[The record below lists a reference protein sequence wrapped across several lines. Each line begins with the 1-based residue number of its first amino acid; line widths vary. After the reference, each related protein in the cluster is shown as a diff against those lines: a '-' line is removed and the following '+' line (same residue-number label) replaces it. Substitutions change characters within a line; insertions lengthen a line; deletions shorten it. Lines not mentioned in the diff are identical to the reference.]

1 MLANASDNATR
12 QFELRFVGGDSNYT
26 VISGGT
32 SPTTT
37 IGFSREGIR
46 GDFTL
51 TGANTYSLNIT
62 RLQTGQT
69 QMVTGTLVS
78 PGGNNAIAG
87 IAFRNLAA
95 GSGAANDG
103 YFNSISIVPEPSAAA
118 AAGLAV
124 GGLALVR
131 RRRK

>member
-1 MLANASDNATR
+1 
-12 QFELRFVGGDSNYT
+12 
-26 VISGGT
+26 
-32 SPTTT
+32 
-37 IGFSREGIR
+37 
-46 GDFTL
+46 
-51 TGANTYSLNIT
+51 
-62 RLQTGQT
+62 
-69 QMVTGTLVS
+69 MVTGTLVS